1 MTLKALED
9 RGMKN
14 DQQNKAMFISFCIE
28 QYAKAKTTNIQ
39 SKECTQQ
46 QPQDLTESICQALRE
61 IKMMKE
67 GKIKE
72 LSMDDLL
79 DEI

>member
-1 MTLKALED
+1 MHTK
-9 RGMKN
+9 
-14 DQQNKAMFISFCIE
+14 I
-28 QYAKAKTTNIQ
+28 TNIQ
-39 SKECTQQ
+39 SNEGTQQ
-46 QPQDLTESICQALRE
+46 QPRDLTGSICQALRE